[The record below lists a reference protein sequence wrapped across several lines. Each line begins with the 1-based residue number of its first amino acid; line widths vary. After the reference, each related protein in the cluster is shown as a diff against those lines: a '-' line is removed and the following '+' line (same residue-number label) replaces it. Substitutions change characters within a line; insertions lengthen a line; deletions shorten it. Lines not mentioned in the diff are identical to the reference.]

1 MWRVVHLMLSE
12 EGCVRCGGDL
22 EPIADGVEL
31 LPDRGGERRFSIPHP
46 AQQAGLDAV
55 R

>member
-1 MWRVVHLMLSE
+1 MLSE

-22 EPIADGVEL
+22 EPIPDGLEL
-31 LPDRGGERRFSIPHP
+31 LPLRGGERRFSIPSP
-46 AQQAGLDAV
+46 ARESAPAAALQIV